1 MIRGAIAF
9 ALVLK
14 IQVCGENEKSSD
26 TGCYSQ

>member
-14 IQVCGENEKSSD
+14 IQVCEEGDDPKT
-26 TGCYSQ
+26 TGCYPQ